1 MATWMRL
8 AAILIVVASLLTPGS
23 APEPQVRA
31 AEPTVIV
38 RSDFEDGTTQG
49 WEPRGSGVSV
59 SAVTEVSHAG
69 SYSLKTTGRSANW
82 HGPSLNLLGRLQ
94 PGVTY
99 VIEAYVRLVAGQ
111 PTSTLK
117 LTMQRT
123 PSGGATQY
131 EPIAMTS
138 DASDGAWTRL
148 SGSYT
153 FSGDVSDLHLYLES
167 SDPTSQYYL
176 DDLTISQLSDGG
188 GAPAPGVSSD
198 FEDGTTQGWGPRVG
212 REQVTVTTAERHS
225 GSYSLL
231 TTGRQ
236 QPYDGPS
243 LNILGRM
250 TRGARY
256 HVSVWVKLA
265 PGEPDSLIRV
275 SIQRSFQGTTNYN
288 AVVGNTPVTAN
299 AWVQLQ
305 ADYTLTAEV
314 DALSIYVE
322 SDSGTPSFYIDD
334 FALTYVPPQPL
345 PPIQT
350 DIPSVYQT
358 LADYFPIGAAIEP
371 FQLDSERHV
380 QLLTRHFNAIV
391 AENVMKP
398 GPLQP
403 SEGQFNWGP
412 ADRLVQFAQAHDM
425 RMRGHTLV
433 WHNQNPDW
441 LFQDADGNPLQP
453 TPEHK
458 ALLLQRL
465 EQHIRAVMGR
475 YAGFIRDWDV
485 VNEVVDPNQPDCMRR
500 SPWYAI
506 TGTDYIK
513 TAFRVAREVA
523 PDARLYIN
531 DFSTTEPRKRQCIY
545 DLVRELRAQG
555 VPIDGIGHQMHIN
568 IASPSGAEIEQTIQ
582 LFADL
587 GLDNQITELDMSL
600 YTNDFDRYTTIPEDL
615 LIRQGY
621 RYKEVF
627 DAFRNQ
633 HEHISLVTFWG
644 IADDHTWLKSYPI
657 ERLDLPLLFD
667 EQQQAKP
674 AYWGV
679 VDPSRLPVLI
689 QRREVPQG
697 VPRIDGQSELFWEML
712 PATELST
719 EPNLGARFRLLWDAS
734 TLYVLAEVQDATPDR
749 EDRVELF
756 LDENNAKSTTYQDD
770 DRHFVIRR
778 DICAWPEARYRYL
791 LPVLSHGAPI
801 QSSASPPAPAAA
813 QPQTCNNVRVVPTAT
828 GYRVEAAITL
838 VSSATPGREI
848 GFDLRVTDAS
858 RTDRPLSWSDTTDA
872 QDQDTSKWGVLTL
885 TPAIKLTRAL
895 QGTPTIDAQPD
906 PLWEAAPVITTS
918 TRLQGSSGATATV
931 RLLWDSAH
939 LYVLAEVSDGRLS
952 KASINPWEQDSVEI
966 FIDQNNAKTNNYQ
979 ADDGQYRVNYDNEQS
994 FGGAASAE
1002 KLTSATRL
1010 VPGGYVVEAAIA
1022 LDAVAPRAGLL
1033 LGFDAQVNDDAD
1045 GDGTRDSVATWNDRS
1060 GQAYQDA
1067 SRFGVVE
1074 LVAR

>member
-1 MATWMRL
+1 MATWIRFGLILML
-8 AAILIVVASLLTPGS
+8 AACVVAPATR
-23 APEPQVRA
+23 PQPPAHA
-31 AEPTVIV
+31 AETTVIV

-49 WEPRGSGVSV
+49 WGPRGSGVSV
-59 SAVTEVSHAG
+59 TAVTEQSHAG

-99 VIEAYVRLVAGQ
+99 AIEGYVRLVTGQ

-123 PSGGATQY
+123 PSGGTTQY
-131 EPIAMTS
+131 DQIAAADNVS
-138 DASDGAWTRL
+138 DSGWTRL
-148 SGSYT
+148 SGTYT
-153 FSGDVSDLHLYLES
+153 FSGELSELQLYLES

-176 DDLTISQLSDGG
+176 DDLTISQLSAGDDT
-188 GAPAPGVSSD
+188 PAPGVSSD
-198 FEDGTTQGWGPRVG
+198 FEDGTTQGWGPRIG
-212 REQVTVTTAERHS
+212 REQVTVTTADRHS

-265 PGEPDSLIRV
+265 PGEPDSTIRV
-275 SIQRSFQGTTNYN
+275 SIQRSYQGSTNYDT
-288 AVVGNTPVTAN
+288 VVGNTPVTAN

-322 SDSGTPSFYIDD
+322 SASGTASFYIDD
-334 FALTYVPPQPL
+334 FALSYVPPQPL

-358 LADYFPIGAAIEP
+358 WADYFPIGAAIEP

-412 ADRLVQFAQAHDM
+412 ADRLVQFAQEHGM
-425 RMRGHTLV
+425 QMRGHTLV

-441 LFQDADGNPLQP
+441 LFQDANGQPLQP
-453 TPEHK
+453 TEEHK

-475 YAGFIRDWDV
+475 YAGYIRDWDV

-500 SPWYAI
+500 SQWYTI
-506 TGTDYIK
+506 TGLDYIK
-513 TAFRVAREVA
+513 TAFRVAREAA
-523 PDARLYIN
+523 PNARLYIN
-531 DFSTTEPRKRQCIY
+531 DYSTTDPRKRECIY
-545 DLVRELRAQG
+545 DLVRQLKAQG
-555 VPIDGIGHQMHIN
+555 VPIDGVGHQMHIN

-582 LFADL
+582 RFADL

-600 YTNDFDRYTTIPEDL
+600 YTNDSDRYTTIPEEL

-627 DAFRNQ
+627 AAFKRQ
-633 HEHISLVTFWG
+633 HEHISSVTFWG
-644 IADDHTWLKSYPI
+644 IADDHTWLKSFPI

-689 QRREVPQG
+689 QRGEVPQG
-697 VPRIDGQSELFWEML
+697 TPTIDGQTETLWEML
-712 PATELST
+712 PATEVRAESGLA
-719 EPNLGARFRLLWDAS
+719 ARFRLLWDAAH
-734 TLYVLAEVQDATPDR
+734 LYVLAEVQDATPDR

-756 LDENNAKSTTYQDD
+756 LDENNAKSTSYQSD
-770 DRHFVIRR
+770 DRHLLIRR
-778 DICAWPEARYRYL
+778 DVCSWPEVRYRYL
-791 LPVLSHGAPI
+791 LPVLLHGAPL
-801 QSSASPPAPAAA
+801 QRTAAPPAPAAA
-813 QPQTCNNVRVVPTAT
+813 QPQPCENARVVATPT
-828 GYRVEAAITL
+828 GYRIEAMIPLANGATL
-838 VSSATPGREI
+838 GQQL
-848 GFDLRVTDAS
+848 GFDLRVTDAGQP
-858 RTDRPLSWSDTTDA
+858 DAPLSWSDTTHA

-885 TPAIKLTRAL
+885 APAVNLARAL
-895 QGTPTIDAQPD
+895 PGTPTIDAQID
-906 PLWEAAPVITTS
+906 ALWADTPVLNTT
-918 TRLQGSSGATATV
+918 TWVQGSSGATARV
-931 RLLWDSAH
+931 RLLWDRTH
-939 LYVLAEVSDGRLS
+939 LYVLAEVSDGLLS
-952 KASINPWEQDSVEI
+952 KASSNPWEQDSLEI
-966 FIDQNNAKTNNYQ
+966 FVDQNNAKTSSYQ

-1002 KLTSATRL
+1002 KLVSATRL

-1022 LDAVAPRAGLL
+1022 LDAITPRAGLL
-1033 LGFDAQVNDDAD
+1033 LGFDVQVNDDAD
-1045 GDGTRDSVATWNDRS
+1045 GDGVRDSVVTWNDRS
-1060 GQAYQDA
+1060 GQAYRDA